1 MAEKEKKL
9 GFIKR
14 LFSNLRHKY
23 MFNVL
28 DENTMEERFTF
39 RLSRLNVLIVFVVV
53 SFISVLFTIFVIYV
67 TPLKEYIPGYASV
80 AKIKQVYINNIRID
94 SLQRAIDARD
104 VYLKNIKET
113 ILQGK
118 PPIPIDSSVL
128 SKNTDLDYKNLKLSH
143 SIQDSLLR
151 QEWEERERFDLV
163 YYPDKQTQQGIS
175 SFIFYT
181 PVRGK
186 VISGFNTQKGHFGID
201 INGEKD
207 AAIKATL
214 DGVVILATWTYETGH
229 VIAIQHSSNLVS
241 VYKHN
246 SVLLK
251 HEGDPVQAGDPI
263 AIIGNSGELSSGPH
277 LHMELW
283 YNLRP
288 VNPSDF
294 ITF

>member
-1 MAEKEKKL
+1 MADTTKKS

-23 MFNVL
+23 MLSIL
-28 DENTMEERFTF
+28 DESTMEKKFTF
-39 RLSRLNVLIVFVVV
+39 RLSRLNVVIVLVLVSLLSVVFTL
-53 SFISVLFTIFVIYV
+53 FIIYV

-80 AKIKQVYINNIRID
+80 EKIKQVYINNARID
-94 SLQRAIDARD
+94 SLQSTIDARD
-104 VYLKNIKET
+104 LYLKNLKET
-113 ILQGK
+113 ILMGL
-118 PPIPIDSSVL
+118 PPSEIDSSVMH
-128 SKNTDLDYKNLKLSH
+128 KNKEVDYKNITLSH
-143 SIQDSLLR
+143 SPEDSLLR
-151 QEWEERERFDLV
+151 QEWEDREKFDLE
-163 YYPDKQTQQGIS
+163 YYPDKQSPQGIS

-181 PVRGK
+181 PARGK
-186 VISGFNTQKGHFGID
+186 VVSGFNAQKRHYGID

-214 DGVVILATWTYETGH
+214 DGIVILSSWTYETGH
-229 VIAIQHSSNLVS
+229 VIAIQHASNLIS

-263 AIIGNSGELSSGPH
+263 AIIGDSGELSSGPH
-277 LHMELW
+277 LHFELW